1 MRRKL
6 CKLYIP
12 RLMVLLLGLMLLL
25 PCIPAASAAGG
36 SCGDGLT
43 WSLDGDTLTIS
54 GSGAMDN
61 YSEASPAPWYSSRAS
76 IMRVSLPDGLTR
88 VGSWAFADCTN
99 LSAVTIPSSVEI
111 VGDYG
116 FYRCSGM
123 TILSLSNGLRTIGQC
138 AFEQCSA
145 LTDLRLPDTLLTIGD
160 HAFYL
165 CKSLTYVT
173 VPGVVKSFG
182 TGVFCYCENL
192 IRVDVNASITLPSWT
207 FYGCDRLQ
215 TVTVQGASVNPESLK
230 IATPPT
236 GSSGVATSGSTGET
250 ESDQSV
256 SDTPDE
262 ETVPT
267 QATEPAAPAPES
279 GTASSSKLTTDNDGT
294 QVLDQTT
301 VKKTDN
307 STTTN
312 TTTTTTNQDGDKD
325 VQTQITATVVNPDGW
340 EEVIEQIETALINQ
354 GDDSQVDVTVYIQ
367 DTDTIEKDILQ
378 DLAGKNVSLTI
389 QTQSGSQYILDCANL
404 SKDIAKDLELTYTLT
419 LAEEIPE
426 SMEGCTVYQLNFAV
440 STDIALEI
448 IMRLPG
454 DHSHQTA
461 TLYQLEKSGEPCQ
474 LQSVMVDSSG
484 NAHWYLQSVDRKTD
498 YLIGI
503 NIPGA
508 IEDSPIIPAE
518 LLDVYK
524 VANVYDGVEYV
535 VTGRTSS
542 WNMNLGQVMGILA
555 AVMGSVIVIVGV
567 VMYVMNKRRLKS
579 GYVPQWDDEDYE

>member
-1 MRRKL
+1 
-6 CKLYIP
+6 
-12 RLMVLLLGLMLLL
+12 MVLLLGLMLLL

-215 TVTVQGASVNPESLK
+215 TVTVEGASVNPESLK

-250 ESDQSV
+250 ESDQSA
-256 SDTPDE
+256 SGTPDE
-262 ETVPT
+262 EIVPT
-267 QATEPAAPAPES
+267 QATEPAAPTPES

>member
-1 MRRKL
+1 
-6 CKLYIP
+6 
-12 RLMVLLLGLMLLL
+12 MVLLLGLMLLL

-215 TVTVQGASVNPESLK
+215 TVTVEGASVNPESLK

-250 ESDQSV
+250 ESDQSA
-256 SDTPDE
+256 SGTPDE
-262 ETVPT
+262 EIVPT